1 MIAIYEKYFK
11 RLHLIYD
18 RLTRQRPPKKS
29 KYEPESDTIRTKLED
44 NIMILQNKL
53 GKSSDMIFREFDIG
67 LSIKT
72 KAFICFIDGLADKN
86 KIDQHIV
93 KALMVDAAAI
103 SEKETSVQNNILQ
116 LAKNSLISTSEI
128 KEASSFNDVFYGILS
143 GDVVLFIHGYTTPL
157 IISLKSWEHRAVA
170 VPETE
175 LVVRGPREGFTETLR
190 VNTSML
196 RRKIKNPN
204 LVLES
209 LTLGKQTHTDI
220 CLAYIDGIAN
230 PDIVAEIHRRL
241 SRVDV
246 DSILESGY
254 IEQFIE
260 DNPLSPMSTIGNT
273 EKPDVV
279 AAKLLEGRIAIFCDG
294 TPFVLTIPYLFIE
307 ALQSAEDY
315 YSRPYFVTIVR
326 LLRYSSLIIT
336 VLAPA
341 LYVALE
347 TFHQELVPTVLLIT
361 AAATRE
367 GIPFPAFLET
377 LLMGFLFEILREAGV
392 RMPRLVGQAVSIVGA
407 LVLGQAAVQAGII
420 SAPMVII
427 TAITSITSFIITPL
441 LDSAVLF
448 RLFLLILAGNF
459 GLYGITIGIIFI
471 LGHMCSLRSFGT
483 PYLAPLAPTSFTGLK
498 DSFMRAP
505 WWIMH
510 TRPKSITWNDSKR
523 QAVSMPAPD
532 QEKKED
538 NID

>member
-1 MIAIYEKYFK
+1 
-11 RLHLIYD
+11 
-18 RLTRQRPPKKS
+18 
-29 KYEPESDTIRTKLED
+29 
-44 NIMILQNKL
+44 MILKNKL
-53 GKSSDMIFREFDIG
+53 GKSSDTIFREFDIG

-103 SEKETSVQNNILQ
+103 SEKEDSSQNNLLQ

-128 KEASSFNDVFYGILS
+128 KEASSFDDVFYGILS

-157 IISLKSWEHRAVA
+157 IISLKSWEHRAVS

-196 RRKIKNPN
+196 RRKIKSPN

-230 PDIVAEIHRRL
+230 PAIVAEVHQRL

-273 EKPDVV
+273 EKADVV

-377 LLMGFLFEILREAGV
+377 LLMGFIFEILREAGV

-427 TAITSITSFIITPL
+427 TGITSITSFIITPL

-459 GLYGITIGIIFI
+459 GLYGITIGVIFI

-483 PYLAPLAPTSFTGLK
+483 PYLSPFAPTAFAELK

-505 WWIMH
+505 WWMMH
-510 TRPKSITWNDSKR
+510 TRPKSITWNESKR
-523 QAVSMPAPD
+523 QAVSMPSPD
-532 QEKKED
+532 QGKKED